1 MDTKEITIAVDA
13 MGGDNAPGAIVRGA
27 VEAHR
32 ELGANV
38 ILVGAE
44 AEIRKELIELDA
56 ADMTVVDASQA
67 VTMDDAPTVVLRKK
81 PDSSI
86 MKAFKLAKEK
96 IAHGVVSAGNSG
108 ATMASAV
115 LTLGK
120 FPGVDRPA
128 IAGTLPSV
136 HGSTLVIDIG
146 ANVNCKPHQLLQFAL
161 MGDVY
166 LRHIVGL
173 RNPRV
178 GLLSIGEEDSKGN
191 ELIKMVH
198 GRLRESSMNFIG
210 NVEGRDV
217 FSGVVDLVVCD
228 GFVGNVLLKV
238 SEGLGGVVFSILE
251 QEVVKDKAAQEGL
264 NLMREAFQS
273 ARRRVDYEEVG
284 GAPLLGING
293 VGIICHG
300 SSGPKAIKNAVRV
313 AQEMV
318 INRVEH
324 FMGQE
329 FNEHAE
335 LKKSVA

>member
-1 MDTKEITIAVDA
+1 
-13 MGGDNAPGAIVRGA
+13 MGK
-27 VEAHR
+27 
-32 ELGANV
+32 
-38 ILVGAE
+38 E
-44 AEIRKELIELDA
+44 AEIKSELERIGA
-56 ADMTVVDASQA
+56 ADMAVVDASQV
-67 VTMDDAPTVVLRKK
+67 VTMDDAPSVVLRKK

-86 MKAFKLAKEK
+86 MKAFKLAKEQ
-96 IAHGVVSAGNSG
+96 AVHGVVSAGNSG

-115 LTLGK
+115 FTLGK

-146 ANVNCKPHQLLQFAL
+146 ANVNCKPHQLVQFAL

-166 LRHIVGL
+166 LRHIVGMQ
-173 RNPRV
+173 NPRV

-198 GRLRESSMNFIG
+198 GRLRDSSMNFIG

-238 SEGLGGVVFSILE
+238 SEGLGGAVFYILE
-251 QEVVKDKAAQEGL
+251 QEAAKNKEAQQGL
-264 NLMREAFQS
+264 DLMREAFKS

-318 INRVEH
+318 VNRVEH
-324 FMGQE
+324 FMRQE

-335 LKKSVA
+335 PKKSVA